1 LRTQESGPGKQVS
14 NSDKSPAPL
23 NIARGVRGAGSAP
36 ARSHSRAGTADGL
49 GQLCPESP
57 APRGGGWWWDHIHPW
72 QGWLSPMVSHG
83 TTCTRDIRL
92 EGQKGHCRESPCP
105 SRARWDPCW
114 PWRGPTPWSRSR
126 RAPEAAGRS
135 GMGWGD
141 TAPPN
146 SSVAGGVDR
155 CFGAFNASTGRD
167 PAQPSIASPWFSTA
181 FGLIGLCSNLFALC
195 VLLSSSRQLSSRARS
210 SFLVFLCGLV
220 VTDFMGLLVTASVI
234 VPYHFIK
241 FAWAKVD
248 PGCHLCNFLGFSMV
262 FFGQCPLLLGAT
274 MAGERFF
281 GINHPFSRSTSI
293 SKRRAWSIVGLVWG
307 FSCLLGLLPV
317 LGLGRYTLQYP
328 GSWCFLTLLPDTGD
342 VIFCLLFALLGIF
355 SVLLSFIFN
364 TVSVVT
370 LCRVYHDRESV
381 QRRRDSEVEMMVQLV
396 GIMII
401 ATICWM
407 PLLIFIVQTVLQ
419 QLPASGR
426 IQTLPTETQ
435 KLLLIYIRMVTW
447 NQILDPWVYILFRRA
462 VLQRVYPSLR
472 PRPSIP
478 SLYPPLNPPLPRK
491 LTAHSVL
498 Q

>member
-1 LRTQESGPGKQVS
+1 MS
-14 NSDKSPAPL
+14 NPDKSPAPL
-23 NIARGVRGAGSAP
+23 NIAGCCGVGVPKRQPVLTAERGQPRLVGPAGSEGKAGSVVAP
-36 ARSHSRAGTADGL
+36 VGD
-49 GQLCPESP
+49 
-57 APRGGGWWWDHIHPW
+57 
-72 QGWLSPMVSHG
+72 
-83 TTCTRDIRL
+83 
-92 EGQKGHCRESPCP
+92 
-105 SRARWDPCW
+105 
-114 PWRGPTPWSRSR
+114 TPWSRAR
-126 RAPEAAGRS
+126 RAPETSGRS
-135 GMGWGD
+135 RMGWGD
-141 TAPPN
+141 TEPPN
-146 SSVAGGVDR
+146 SSAAR
-155 CFGAFNASTGRD
+155 CFGVFNATDGRHSV
-167 PAQPSIASPWFSTA
+167 QNSITSPWFSTT

-234 VPYHFIK
+234 IPYHFIK
-241 FAWAKVD
+241 FSWAKVD

-328 GSWCFLTLLPDTGD
+328 GSWCFLTLLPDTGNI
-342 VIFCLLFALLGIF
+342 VFCLLFALLGIF

-419 QLPASGR
+419 QLPARGQVR
-426 IQTLPTETQ
+426 LLPTQTQ
-435 KLLLIYIRMVTW
+435 NMLLIYIRMVTW

-462 VLQRVYPSLR
+462 VLQRIHPSLR
-472 PRPSIP
+472 PRPSIL
-478 SLYPPLNPPLPRK
+478 SLYPVLNPSLRRK
-491 LTAHSVL
+491 LTADSVL

>member
-1 LRTQESGPGKQVS
+1 
-14 NSDKSPAPL
+14 
-23 NIARGVRGAGSAP
+23 
-36 ARSHSRAGTADGL
+36 
-49 GQLCPESP
+49 
-57 APRGGGWWWDHIHPW
+57 
-72 QGWLSPMVSHG
+72 
-83 TTCTRDIRL
+83 
-92 EGQKGHCRESPCP
+92 
-105 SRARWDPCW
+105 
-114 PWRGPTPWSRSR
+114 
-126 RAPEAAGRS
+126 
-135 GMGWGD
+135 MGWGD

-146 SSVAGGVDR
+146 SSMAGGVGR
-155 CFGAFNASTGRD
+155 CFQAFNASAGRD

-195 VLLSSSRQLSSRARS
+195 ALLSSSRQLPSRARS

-220 VTDFMGLLVTASVI
+220 ITDFMGLLVTASVI
-234 VPYHFIK
+234 VSYHFIK
-241 FAWAKVD
+241 FTWVKVD

-307 FSCLLGLLPV
+307 FSCLVGLLPV

-426 IQTLPTETQ
+426 IQTLPMETQ

-462 VLQRVYPSLR
+462 
-472 PRPSIP
+472 
-478 SLYPPLNPPLPRK
+478 
-491 LTAHSVL
+491 
-498 Q
+498 

>member
-1 LRTQESGPGKQVS
+1 
-14 NSDKSPAPL
+14 
-23 NIARGVRGAGSAP
+23 
-36 ARSHSRAGTADGL
+36 
-49 GQLCPESP
+49 
-57 APRGGGWWWDHIHPW
+57 
-72 QGWLSPMVSHG
+72 M
-83 TTCTRDIRL
+83 
-92 EGQKGHCRESPCP
+92 
-105 SRARWDPCW
+105 
-114 PWRGPTPWSRSR
+114 
-126 RAPEAAGRS
+126 PEAARSS

-141 TAPPN
+141 MEPPN
-146 SSVAGGVDR
+146 GSTAGQSDT
-155 CFGAFNASTGRD
+155 CFGVFNASDSRTS
-167 PAQPSIASPWFSTA
+167 AQTSITSPWFSTA

-195 VLLSSSRQLSSRARS
+195 VLLSSSRKLSSQARS
-210 SFLVFLCGLV
+210 SFLIFLCGLV

-234 VPYHFIK
+234 IPYHFIK
-241 FAWAKVD
+241 FAWAEVD

-328 GSWCFLTLLPDTGD
+328 GSWCFLTLLPDTGN

-407 PLLIFIVQTVLQ
+407 PLLIFIIQTVLQ

-426 IQTLPTETQ
+426 IQMLPTETQ
-435 KLLLIYIRMVTW
+435 KMLLIYIRMVTW

-462 VLQRVYPSLR
+462 VLQRIYPNLR
-472 PRPSIP
+472 PRPSII
-478 SLYPPLNPPLPRK
+478 SLYPMLNPSLRRK
-491 LTAHSVL
+491 LTTDSVL

>member
-1 LRTQESGPGKQVS
+1 
-14 NSDKSPAPL
+14 
-23 NIARGVRGAGSAP
+23 
-36 ARSHSRAGTADGL
+36 
-49 GQLCPESP
+49 
-57 APRGGGWWWDHIHPW
+57 
-72 QGWLSPMVSHG
+72 
-83 TTCTRDIRL
+83 
-92 EGQKGHCRESPCP
+92 
-105 SRARWDPCW
+105 
-114 PWRGPTPWSRSR
+114 
-126 RAPEAAGRS
+126 
-135 GMGWGD
+135 MGWGAMETRNGSASGGSD
-141 TAPPN
+141 T
-146 SSVAGGVDR
+146 
-155 CFGAFNASTGRD
+155 CFGVFNASG
-167 PAQPSIASPWFSTA
+167 PAQNSIASPWFSTA

-195 VLLSSSRQLSSRARS
+195 VLLSSSRKLSSQPRS

-234 VPYHFIK
+234 IPYHFTK
-241 FAWAKVD
+241 FAWAEVD
-248 PGCHLCNFLGFSMV
+248 PGCHLCSFLGFSMV

-281 GINHPFSRSTSI
+281 GINRPFSRSASV

-342 VIFCLLFALLGIF
+342 TVFCLLFALLGIF

-396 GIMII
+396 GIMVI

-419 QLPASGR
+419 QLPAGGR
-426 IQTLPTETQ
+426 VRTLPAETQ

-462 VLQRVYPSLR
+462 VLQRVYPGLR
-472 PRPSIP
+472 RRPSILAPDP
-478 SLYPPLNPPLPRK
+478 SLRRRF
-491 LTAHSVL
+491 TAG
-498 Q
+498 

>member
-1 LRTQESGPGKQVS
+1 MGWGEMDPH
-14 NSDKSPAPL
+14 NSS
-23 NIARGVRGAGSAP
+23 
-36 ARSHSRAGTADGL
+36 T
-49 GQLCPESP
+49 
-57 APRGGGWWWDHIHPW
+57 
-72 QGWLSPMVSHG
+72 
-83 TTCTRDIRL
+83 
-92 EGQKGHCRESPCP
+92 
-105 SRARWDPCW
+105 
-114 PWRGPTPWSRSR
+114 
-126 RAPEAAGRS
+126 AGRS
-135 GMGWGD
+135 E
-141 TAPPN
+141 T
-146 SSVAGGVDR
+146 
-155 CFGAFNASTGRD
+155 CFGVFNASDG
-167 PAQPSIASPWFSTA
+167 PNHGQNSITSPWFSTA

-195 VLLSSSRQLSSRARS
+195 VLLSSSRKLSSQARS

-234 VPYHFIK
+234 IPYHFIK
-241 FAWAKVD
+241 FAWARVD

-317 LGLGRYTLQYP
+317 LGLGRYTLQFP

-342 VIFCLLFALLGIF
+342 VVFCLLFALLGIF
-355 SVLLSFIFN
+355 SVLLSFILN

-419 QLPASGR
+419 QLPADGR

-435 KLLLIYIRMVTW
+435 KMLLIYIRMVTW

-462 VLQRVYPSLR
+462 VLQRIYPSLR
-472 PRPSIP
+472 PRPSILVLNP
-478 SLYPPLNPPLPRK
+478 SLRRK
-491 LTAHSVL
+491 LTAD
-498 Q
+498 

>member
-1 LRTQESGPGKQVS
+1 
-14 NSDKSPAPL
+14 
-23 NIARGVRGAGSAP
+23 
-36 ARSHSRAGTADGL
+36 
-49 GQLCPESP
+49 
-57 APRGGGWWWDHIHPW
+57 
-72 QGWLSPMVSHG
+72 
-83 TTCTRDIRL
+83 
-92 EGQKGHCRESPCP
+92 
-105 SRARWDPCW
+105 
-114 PWRGPTPWSRSR
+114 
-126 RAPEAAGRS
+126 
-135 GMGWGD
+135 MGWGD
-141 TAPPN
+141 MEPPN
-146 SSVAGGVDR
+146 GSAAR
-155 CFGAFNASTGRD
+155 CFGVFNATDGHHSV
-167 PAQPSIASPWFSTA
+167 QNSITSPWFSTA

-234 VPYHFIK
+234 IPYHFIK
-241 FAWAKVD
+241 FSWAKVD

-328 GSWCFLTLLPDTGD
+328 GSWCFLTLLPDTGNI
-342 VIFCLLFALLGIF
+342 IFCLLFALLGIF

-419 QLPASGR
+419 QLPASG
-426 IQTLPTETQ
+426 QVHLLPTQTQ
-435 KLLLIYIRMVTW
+435 KMLLIYIRMVTW

-462 VLQRVYPSLR
+462 VLQRIYPSLR
-472 PRPSIP
+472 PRPSIL
-478 SLYPPLNPPLPRK
+478 SLYPVLNPSLRRK
-491 LTAHSVL
+491 LTADSVL

>member
-1 LRTQESGPGKQVS
+1 MGWGDMEPP
-14 NSDKSPAPL
+14 N
-23 NIARGVRGAGSAP
+23 GS
-36 ARSHSRAGTADGL
+36 
-49 GQLCPESP
+49 
-57 APRGGGWWWDHIHPW
+57 
-72 QGWLSPMVSHG
+72 
-83 TTCTRDIRL
+83 
-92 EGQKGHCRESPCP
+92 
-105 SRARWDPCW
+105 
-114 PWRGPTPWSRSR
+114 
-126 RAPEAAGRS
+126 AAGRS
-135 GMGWGD
+135 DM
-141 TAPPN
+141 
-146 SSVAGGVDR
+146 
-155 CFGAFNASTGRD
+155 CFGVFNASDGRD
-167 PAQPSIASPWFSTA
+167 TAQNSITSPWFSTA

-195 VLLSSSRQLSSRARS
+195 VLLSSSRKLSSRARS

-234 VPYHFIK
+234 IPYHFIK
-241 FAWAKVD
+241 FVWAEVD

-328 GSWCFLTLLPDTGD
+328 GSWCFLTLLPNTGD

-407 PLLIFIVQTVLQ
+407 PLLV
-419 QLPASGR
+419 R
-426 IQTLPTETQ
+426 
-435 KLLLIYIRMVTW
+435 
-447 NQILDPWVYILFRRA
+447 PWVLVFPPPCLSW
-462 VLQRVYPSLR
+462 VLVCPSHA
-472 PRPSIP
+472 
-478 SLYPPLNPPLPRK
+478 LPG
-491 LTAHSVL
+491 
-498 Q
+498 

>member
-1 LRTQESGPGKQVS
+1 MSSDVAKGRKWGPGVPWGICVMPTL
-14 NSDKSPAPL
+14 SPVNTRTSASSTSCPSAAPL
-23 NIARGVRGAGSAP
+23 RWDFIPLPSSAGAPWKRIWLDPVTSKPSAGSG
-36 ARSHSRAGTADGL
+36 RLLHRTSKAGPVPVPVG
-49 GQLCPESP
+49 
-57 APRGGGWWWDHIHPW
+57 H
-72 QGWLSPMVSHG
+72 
-83 TTCTRDIRL
+83 TRHRPKPGVPL
-92 EGQKGHCRESPCP
+92 L
-105 SRARWDPCW
+105 
-114 PWRGPTPWSRSR
+114 
-126 RAPEAAGRS
+126 
-135 GMGWGD
+135 GWGD
-141 TAPPN
+141 MGPSNGSRLDA
-146 SSVAGGVDR
+146 
-155 CFGAFNASTGRD
+155 CFGVFNTSDGRD
-167 PAQPSIASPWFSTA
+167 PAQSSIASPWFSTA
-181 FGLIGLCSNLFALC
+181 FGLIGLGSNLFALC
-195 VLLSSSRQLSSRARS
+195 VLLSSSRKLSSQARS

-234 VPYHFIK
+234 IPYHFIK

-281 GINHPFSRSTSI
+281 GINRPFSRSSSV

-317 LGLGRYTLQYP
+317 VGLGRYTLQYP

-342 VIFCLLFALLGIF
+342 IIFCLLFALLGIF
-355 SVLLSFIFN
+355 SVLLSFVFN

-407 PLLIFIVQTVLQ
+407 PLLIFIVQMVLQ
-419 QLPASGR
+419 QLPAQGQL
-426 IQTLPTETQ
+426 QTLPMETQ
-435 KLLLIYIRMVTW
+435 KMLLIYIRMVTW

-462 VLQRVYPSLR
+462 VLQRISPGPRL
-472 PRPSIP
+472 RPSIA
-478 SLYPPLNPPLPRK
+478 SLYPVLNLSLRRK
-491 LTAHSVL
+491 LSPSSVL
-498 Q
+498 QQWPHVGTGEAASTPG

>member
-1 LRTQESGPGKQVS
+1 
-14 NSDKSPAPL
+14 
-23 NIARGVRGAGSAP
+23 
-36 ARSHSRAGTADGL
+36 
-49 GQLCPESP
+49 
-57 APRGGGWWWDHIHPW
+57 
-72 QGWLSPMVSHG
+72 
-83 TTCTRDIRL
+83 
-92 EGQKGHCRESPCP
+92 
-105 SRARWDPCW
+105 
-114 PWRGPTPWSRSR
+114 
-126 RAPEAAGRS
+126 
-135 GMGWGD
+135 MGWGD
-141 TAPPN
+141 MKPPN
-146 SSVAGGVDR
+146 SSAASQSDT
-155 CFGAFNASTGRD
+155 CFGVFNASGGRD
-167 PAQPSIASPWFSTA
+167 NAQNSITSPWFSTA

-195 VLLSSSRQLSSRARS
+195 VLLSSSRKLSSQARS

-234 VPYHFIK
+234 IPYHFIK

-328 GSWCFLTLLPDTGD
+328 GSWCFLTLLPNTGD
-342 VIFCLLFALLGIF
+342 VVFCLLFALLGIF

-419 QLPASGR
+419 QLPASGQ
-426 IQTLPTETQ
+426 IQMLPTETQ
-435 KLLLIYIRMVTW
+435 KMLLIYIRMVTW

-462 VLQRVYPSLR
+462 VLQRLYPSLR
-472 PRPSIP
+472 ARPSIL
-478 SLYPPLNPPLPRK
+478 SLYPVLNPSLRRK
-491 LTAHSVL
+491 LTADAVL